1 MFPSDTFSL
10 LLKIILSQEHNS
22 HVCDTQKFSGYEKYW
37 KKVPRI
43 ESLYLKDWHFHRD
56 TKDYYSAYNTPS
68 FFASDW
74 LNEWWESREVHRF
87 LCYEETI
94 QLTLN
99 LNRTSTTITDL
110 STLVQRTRGLLCM
123 PMFLGLS
130 GEVKEKICLD
140 FSNSL

>member
-22 HVCDTQKFSGYEKYW
+22 HVCDIQKFSGYEKYW
-37 KKVPRI
+37 REVPRI

-74 LNEWWESREVHRF
+74 LNEWWESREVGFYVMKRRF
-87 LCYEETI
+87 
-94 QLTLN
+94 
-99 LNRTSTTITDL
+99 R
-110 STLVQRTRGLLCM
+110 
-123 PMFLGLS
+123 
-130 GEVKEKICLD
+130 
-140 FSNSL
+140 SLRI